1 MDADVK
7 AGLDAATTK
16 EDVERVFADFVAKTE
31 APKKRRKTSSS
42 KWRKIIYHRCNSLPS
57 RYCPHIYGCR
67 KNQRNS

>member
-42 KWRKIIYHRCNSLPS
+42 KWRKTIYHCGNGLSN
-57 RYCPHIYGCR
+57 RYCSHIHGCR